1 MGGSVDPVSQG
12 GRVTKGAI
20 VADNTQTHL
29 FSTELVP
36 HEDPLLVSER
46 LTVAAFL
53 AGYSGGTRT
62 SYTTDL
68 RIFATWCHDHQL
80 SLLKA
85 KRAHLELFSR
95 WMEQHG
101 LMPSTISRRISTLS
115 SFYRYCQIEDIITK
129 NPALNVRRP
138 KRSTESR
145 TLGLD
150 RNELGALLVQA
161 GLGDHRDG
169 ALITLL
175 ALNGLRISEAL
186 NADIDD
192 LSTERGHR
200 TLAIVRKGGKHVTI
214 PIAPRTGRALDL
226 YIGDRTTGPIFLGL
240 EGGRMDR
247 HCADRMVKR
256 LVKKA
261 GINKQISPHSLRHS
275 FITAALDAGVPLRD
289 VQEAASHADPRT
301 TMRYD
306 RARRSLDRH
315 ATYIVSTFVAGATR
329 PN

>member
-1 MGGSVDPVSQG
+1 MANDHHTRALPAEIF
-12 GRVTKGAI
+12 RP
-20 VADNTQTHL
+20 D
-29 FSTELVP
+29 
-36 HEDPLLVSER
+36 DPLVVSER
-46 LTVAAFL
+46 LAVAAFL
-53 AGYSGGTRT
+53 AGYSGGTRV

-68 RIFATWCHDHQL
+68 RIFAEWCRDRDL
-80 SLLKA
+80 NLLTV
-85 KRAHLELFSR
+85 KRPHLELFAR
-95 WMEQHG
+95 WMEQEG
-101 LMPSTISRRISTLS
+101 KMSSTTNRRISTLS
-115 SFYRYCQIEDIITK
+115 SFYKYCHIEEIITR
-129 NPALNVRRP
+129 NPAANVRRP
-138 KRSTESR
+138 KVPEESR

-150 RNELGALLVQA
+150 RNELAALLIQA
-161 GLGDHRDG
+161 GLGDLRDG

-186 NADIDD
+186 NTDIDD
-192 LSTERGHR
+192 LSDERGHR

-214 PIAPRTGRALDL
+214 PLAPRTGRALDL
-226 YIGDRTTGPIFLGL
+226 YVADRTVGPIFLGV

-247 HCADRMVKR
+247 YCADRMVKR
-256 LVKKA
+256 LTKKA
-261 GINKQISPHSLRHS
+261 GINKKISPHSLRHS

-329 PN
+329 PG